1 MGVNAQHTGASCQ
14 SGSAEW
20 HEMHNHAEKYFGQ
33 ALEAD
38 PEYTPAL
45 IRLGLVWMEQDQLD
59 KACEILER
67 AAAQDTGHQEIAVK
81 ALATCRSRVK
91 WSKTILAAHGA
102 IATPATKTA
111 AQERVMQLQQICNA
125 LDDLQLVL
133 RTEDLV
139 APLAIDDD
147 FYDDLDAA

>member
-1 MGVNAQHTGASCQ
+1 
-14 SGSAEW
+14 
-20 HEMHNHAEKYFGQ
+20 
-33 ALEAD
+33 
-38 PEYTPAL
+38 
-45 IRLGLVWMEQDQLD
+45 MEQDQLD

-67 AAAQDTGHQEIAVK
+67 ASAQDTGHQEVCAWYSHADGGQIAMK